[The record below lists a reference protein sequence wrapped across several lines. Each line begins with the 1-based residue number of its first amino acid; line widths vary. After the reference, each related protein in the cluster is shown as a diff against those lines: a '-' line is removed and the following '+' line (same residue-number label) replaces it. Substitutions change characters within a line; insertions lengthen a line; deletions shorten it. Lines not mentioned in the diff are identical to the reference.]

1 MSECKQYGLLLHG
14 LIDGELD
21 AANSVIIEAH
31 VKTCANCA
39 AELRRLEAI
48 RARVAVADMRH
59 TAPSS
64 LLEKIEAQI
73 ESGAAQAPKAHRSL
87 SRTPIRWFAGGAM
100 TALAASLALFLAVPQ
115 LSTAPV
121 QDQLVASHMRS
132 LLATHLTDV
141 ATSNQH
147 VVKPWFNGRIDFA
160 IPVVDLAAKGFPL
173 VGGRLDYLDDRVVP
187 TLVYKRRL
195 HTINLFI
202 RPASDMSF
210 PLDFAATQRGF
221 NILRWTDNGL
231 EYWAISDVDARDLQ
245 SFEREFMA
253 GTS

>member
-1 MSECKQYGLLLHG
+1 MSECRQYGLLLHG

-21 AANSVIIEAH
+21 AANSVMIEAH

-48 RARVAVADMRH
+48 RARVAAADMRH
-59 TAPSS
+59 TAPAS
-64 LLEKIEAQI
+64 LLDRIETQI
-73 ESGAAQAPKAHRSL
+73 ESEAAQAPKANRSL
-87 SRTPIRWFAGGAM
+87 NRSPIRWFAGGAL

-115 LSTAPV
+115 LPTSPL
-121 QDQLVASHMRS
+121 QDQLVANHMRS

-160 IPVVDLAAKGFPL
+160 IPVVDLAEQGFPL
-173 VGGRLDYLDDRVVP
+173 VGGRLDYLDDSVVP

-202 RPASDMSF
+202 RAANDMSF
-210 PLDFAATQRGF
+210 PAEFAATQRGF
-221 NILRWTDNGL
+221 SILRWTDNGL
-231 EYWAISDVDARDLQ
+231 EYWAISDVGLGELR
-245 SFEREFMA
+245 SFEREFKA
-253 GTS
+253 STS